1 MAQLTSSAVALLS
14 STIDEQE
21 VLCLKKSILEKAKAS
36 HCSSGVFKATKECA
50 RQYAKEMTSNC
61 ISSSYHLDY
70 VGIPACD
77 IEWKRSDQRV
87 SRETMVM
94 KVQANSKQQ
103 CVTLEWK
110 ASLDS
115 NEEVR
120 VICQFGNVMGLQ
132 VNQQAMSVD
141 MCSKPEIFKKVTPS
155 GEAEQ
160 ATSTWVLQKDG
171 HNQSIQVSHVEL
183 KFNRRADT
191 TTLKQSLSTI
201 PCLQRA
207 LESGIQD
214 VYQGFIANSDEKAE
228 HHYPIL
234 KDPALVHAV
243 QLVYED
249 LKNDEMC
256 QNIDYLVKLYAGI
269 EAAFNSLLNSRRSI
283 RPHEE

>member
-1 MAQLTSSAVALLS
+1 MAQLTYSAVALLS

-21 VLCLKKSILEKAKAS
+21 VLCLKRSILEKAKAS
-36 HCSSGVFKATKECA
+36 HCSSGVFKPTKECA
-50 RQYAKEMTSNC
+50 RQYVKAMTSNC
-61 ISSSYHLDY
+61 TSSSHNLNY

-87 SRETMVM
+87 SREKMVM

-115 NEEVR
+115 NKKVR

-141 MCSKPEIFKKVTPS
+141 MCSKPEIFKKITPS

-160 ATSTWVLQKDG
+160 ATCTWVLQKDG

-183 KFNRRADT
+183 KFNHRADT
-191 TTLKQSLSTI
+191 TTLKQSLSTT
-201 PCLQRA
+201 PCLWRA

-214 VYQGFIANSDEKAE
+214 VYQDLIGNSDEKAE

-234 KDPALVHAV
+234 KDPALVRAV

-269 EAAFNSLLNSRRSI
+269 EAAFNSLLNGRRRV

>member
-14 STIDEQE
+14 STTDEQE
-21 VLCLKKSILEKAKAS
+21 VLFLKRSILEKAKVS
-36 HCSSGVFKATKECA
+36 HCSSGVFKLTKECA

-61 ISSSYHLDY
+61 ISSSHHLDY

-115 NEEVR
+115 NEKVR
-120 VICQFGNVMGLQ
+120 VICQFGSVMGLQ
-132 VNQQAMSVD
+132 VNQQTMSVD
-141 MCSKPEIFKKVTPS
+141 TCMCGKPEIFKKVTPS

-171 HNQSIQVSHVEL
+171 HNQAIQVSHVEL
-183 KFNRRADT
+183 KFKLWADT
-191 TTLKQSLSTI
+191 TTVEAVTVHNSMSLAGSRIWHTG
-201 PCLQRA
+201 CL
-207 LESGIQD
+207 
-214 VYQGFIANSDEKAE
+214 
-228 HHYPIL
+228 
-234 KDPALVHAV
+234 
-243 QLVYED
+243 
-249 LKNDEMC
+249 
-256 QNIDYLVKLYAGI
+256 
-269 EAAFNSLLNSRRSI
+269 SRLHRQF
-283 RPHEE
+283 R